1 MHKILLLLA
10 VGMLTSCCSKPGLTV
25 EERAKLD
32 PYLQELLDGQ
42 TIAADRYDVTIRPD
56 GTKEY
61 GVIIRT
67 DAPEEVRALGIPVG
81 SVFGDVVTVR
91 VSPEELKLIISLKSV
106 RNIQNSGRNL
116 PH

>member
-1 MHKILLLLA
+1 MYKIVFLLA
-10 VGMLTSCCSKPGLTV
+10 AAMVASCCSKPGLTV
-25 EERAKLD
+25 DERAKLD
-32 PYLQELLDGQ
+32 PYLLELIDGQ
-42 TIAADRYDVTIRPD
+42 NVAADRYDVTVRPD

-67 DAPEEVRALGIPVG
+67 DVPEDVRALGIPVG

-91 VSPEELKLIISLKSV
+91 VSPEELKRIVGLRSV
-106 RNIQNSGRNL
+106 RNVQNSSRNL